1 MLVNNKMLVNC
12 KKLLTNEINQHIIAV
27 YQQRQIATQ
36 EREEKGYVDF

>member
-27 YQQRQIATQ
+27 YQQRETATHQ
-36 EREEKGYVDF
+36 EREEKEI